1 MTKTC
6 HLSIVALV
14 AFCILIATQCANAD
28 KKQSKKY
35 SKEANDPHF
44 KQVINEKYEPE
55 IRNLQRPFRMAKLN
69 LVWAKAQN
77 RLTESKIK
85 SLYMEL
91 KIHDKEEITW
101 KQISSQVKDK
111 DGIKENEL
119 RQKLIG
125 IMSSYDLLEH
135 FDDTQD
141 VEKIKPYKKF
151 HDPEERHKNKSLFKD
166 KKLNRLWEKAELSG
180 FTADELKSLKQ
191 EFDHHQD
198 KVDVYYSLLE
208 QVGTMDTDKH
218 ENAINTE
225 DLDNYNLISNDPN
238 ENEINSHQQNVQK
251 FQNDLNSLRGH
262 HTGIKDHYDR
272 LERLVSSGPHS
283 QDFIEPKV
291 QGLWRVAQASNFTDK
306 ELASIKTELHHFE
319 SRLLKLRHLHAEHA
333 LHKEKY
339 KDEKHK
345 DKSNR
350 FEDME
355 DQLKKQTRKVEKL
368 QENIEKTI
376 FKHTEL

>member
-1 MTKTC
+1 MLKC
-6 HLSIVALV
+6 APVIAVLALV
-14 AFCILIATQCANAD
+14 LLIASQGVDAD

-44 KQVINEKYEPE
+44 QQVKQEKYDPDFKS
-55 IRNLQRPFRMAKLN
+55 IQRPFRMAKLN

-77 RLTESKIK
+77 RLTEPKLK

-91 KIHDKEEITW
+91 KIHDKEEIAW
-101 KQISSQVKDK
+101 KQLNSQHKDK
-111 DGIKENEL
+111 DGLKDDEL
-119 RQKLIG
+119 RRKLIG

-141 VEKIKPYKKF
+141 SEKLKPFKKF
-151 HDPEERHKNKSLFKD
+151 HDADDRHKNKSLFKD
-166 KKLNRLWEKAELSG
+166 KKLNRLWEKAEISG
-180 FTADELKSLKQ
+180 FTAEELKSLKQ

-208 QVGTMDTDKH
+208 NIGTVDTDKH

-225 DLDNYNLISNDPN
+225 DLDTYNLISNDAN
-238 ENEINSHQQNVQK
+238 ENEIKTHAQNVK
-251 FQNDLNSLRGH
+251 SFENDLNTLRGH
-262 HTGIKDHYDR
+262 HVGIKDHYDR

-306 ELASIKTELHHFE
+306 ELESIKTELHHFE

-333 LHKEKY
+333 LHVEKY
-339 KDEKHK
+339 KGEKHK

-350 FEDME
+350 FEEME

-368 QENIEKTI
+368 QENIERTI

>member
-1 MTKTC
+1 MLKC
-6 HLSIVALV
+6 APVIALLALV
-14 AFCILIATQCANAD
+14 LLIVSHGVDAD

-44 KQVINEKYEPE
+44 QQVKQEKYDPDFKS
-55 IRNLQRPFRMAKLN
+55 IQRPFRMAKLN

-77 RLTESKIK
+77 RLTEPKLK

-91 KIHDKEEITW
+91 KIHDKEEIAW
-101 KQISSQVKDK
+101 KQLNSQHKDK
-111 DGIKENEL
+111 DGLKDDEL
-119 RQKLIG
+119 RRKLIG

-141 VEKIKPYKKF
+141 SEKLKPFKKF
-151 HDPEERHKNKSLFKD
+151 HDADDRHKNKSLFKD
-166 KKLNRLWEKAELSG
+166 KKLNRLWEKAEISG
-180 FTADELKSLKQ
+180 FTAEELKSLKQ

-208 QVGTMDTDKH
+208 NIGTVDTDKH

-225 DLDNYNLISNDPN
+225 DLDTYNLISNDAN
-238 ENEINSHQQNVQK
+238 ENEIKTHAQNVK
-251 FQNDLNSLRGH
+251 SFENDLNTLRGH
-262 HTGIKDHYDR
+262 HVGIKDHYDR

-306 ELASIKTELHHFE
+306 ELESIKTELHHFE

-333 LHKEKY
+333 LHVEKY
-339 KDEKHK
+339 KGEKHK

-350 FEDME
+350 FEEME

-368 QENIEKTI
+368 QENIERTI

>member
-1 MTKTC
+1 MFKSAPVIAV
-6 HLSIVALV
+6 LALV
-14 AFCILIATQCANAD
+14 LLIASQGVDAD

-35 SKEANDPHF
+35 SKEANSPHYE
-44 KQVINEKYEPE
+44 QVKKEKYDPDFKS
-55 IRNLQRPFRMAKLN
+55 IQRPFRMAKLN

-77 RLTESKIK
+77 RLTEPKLK

-91 KIHDKEEITW
+91 KIHDKEEIAW
-101 KQISSQVKDK
+101 KQLNSQHKDK
-111 DGIKENEL
+111 DGLKDDEL
-119 RQKLIG
+119 RRKLIG

-141 VEKIKPYKKF
+141 SEKLKPYKKF
-151 HDPEERHKNKSLFKD
+151 HDADDRHKNKSLFKD
-166 KKLNRLWEKAELSG
+166 KKLNRLWEKAEISG
-180 FTADELKSLKQ
+180 FTAEELKSLKQ
-191 EFDHHQD
+191 EFEHHQD

-208 QVGTMDTDKH
+208 NIGTVDTDKH

-225 DLDNYNLISNDPN
+225 DLDNYNLISNDAN
-238 ENEINSHQQNVQK
+238 ENEIKTHAQNVK
-251 FQNDLNSLRGH
+251 SFENDLNTLRGH
-262 HTGIKDHYDR
+262 HVGIKDHYDR

-291 QGLWRVAQASNFTDK
+291 QGLWRVAKASNFTEA
-306 ELASIKTELHHFE
+306 ELESIKTELHHFE

-333 LHKEKY
+333 LHVEKY
-339 KDEKHK
+339 KGEKHK

-350 FEDME
+350 FEEME

-368 QENIEKTI
+368 QEIIEQTI

>member
-1 MTKTC
+1 MVR
-6 HLSIVALV
+6 SASVVATIAL
-14 AFCILIATQCANAD
+14 FLLIASQGADAD

-35 SKEANDPHF
+35 SKEANDLHF
-44 KQVINEKYEPE
+44 QQVKQEKYDPDFKS
-55 IRNLQRPFRMAKLN
+55 IQRPFRMAKLN

-77 RLTESKIK
+77 RLTEPKLK

-91 KIHDKEEITW
+91 KIQDKEEIAW
-101 KQISSQVKDK
+101 KQLNSQHKDK
-111 DGIKENEL
+111 DGLKDDEL
-119 RQKLIG
+119 RRKLIG

-135 FDDTQD
+135 FDDTQNS
-141 VEKIKPYKKF
+141 EKLKPYKKF
-151 HDPEERHKNKSLFKD
+151 HDAEDRHRNKSLFKD
-166 KKLNRLWEKAELSG
+166 KKLNRLWEKAEISG
-180 FTADELKSLKQ
+180 FTAEELKSLKQ

-208 QVGTMDTDKH
+208 NIGTVDTAKH

-225 DLDNYNLISNDPN
+225 DLDTYNLISNDAN
-238 ENEINSHQQNVQK
+238 ENEIKTHAQNVK
-251 FQNDLNSLRGH
+251 SFENDLNTLRSH
-262 HTGIKDHYDR
+262 HVGIKDHYDR

-291 QGLWRVAQASNFTDK
+291 QGLWRVAQSSNFTDK
-306 ELASIKTELHHFE
+306 ELESIKTELHHFE

-333 LHKEKY
+333 LHVEKY
-339 KDEKHK
+339 KGEKHK

-350 FEDME
+350 FEEME

-368 QENIEKTI
+368 QETIEKTI

>member
-1 MTKTC
+1 MAKIAVTIA
-6 HLSIVALV
+6 IVFAVL
-14 AFCILIATQCANAD
+14 QCAAAD
-28 KKQSKKY
+28 KRESKKY
-35 SKEANDPHF
+35 SREANDPHF
-44 KQVINEKYEPE
+44 KQVVEEKYDPDFKN
-55 IRNLQRPFRMAKLN
+55 IQRPYRMAKLN
-69 LVWAKAQN
+69 LLWSKAQN
-77 RLTESKIK
+77 RLTEPKLK

-91 KIHDKEEITW
+91 KIHDKEEIAW
-101 KQISSQVKDK
+101 KQLNSQHKDK
-111 DGIKENEL
+111 DGLKANDL
-119 RQKLIG
+119 RLKLIG
-125 IMSSYDLLEH
+125 IMSTYDLLEH

-141 VEKIKPYKKF
+141 AEKLQPFKKF
-151 HDPEERHKNKSLFKD
+151 HDPEERHRNKSLFKD
-166 KKLNRLWEKAELSG
+166 KKLNRLWEKAEISG
-180 FTADELKSLKQ
+180 FTAEELKSLKQ
-191 EFDHHQD
+191 EFEHHQD

-208 QVGTMDTDKH
+208 NIGSIDTDKH

-225 DLDNYNLISNDPN
+225 DLDNYNLISNDAN
-238 ENEINSHQQNVQK
+238 ENEIKTHEQNVKK
-251 FQNDLNSLRGH
+251 FENDLNTLRGH
-262 HTGIKDHYDR
+262 HVGIKDHYDR

-291 QGLWRVAQASNFTDK
+291 QGLWRVAMASNFTEK
-306 ELASIKTELHHFE
+306 ELNSIKTELHHFE

-376 FKHTEL
+376 FKHSEL

>member
-1 MTKTC
+1 MIKPG
-6 HLSIVALV
+6 LVLAVLALALLV
-14 AFCILIATQCANAD
+14 ASQGVGAD

-35 SKEANDPHF
+35 SREANDPQHF
-44 KQVINEKYEPE
+44 EQVRQEKYDPDFKT
-55 IRNLQRPFRMAKLN
+55 IQRPFRMAKLN

-77 RLTESKIK
+77 RLTEPKLK

-91 KIHDKEEITW
+91 KIHDKEEIAW
-101 KQISSQVKDK
+101 KQLNSQHKDK
-111 DGIKENEL
+111 DGLKEDEL
-119 RQKLIG
+119 RRKLIG

-135 FDDTQD
+135 FDETQD
-141 VEKIKPYKKF
+141 SEKLKPFKKF

-166 KKLNRLWEKAELSG
+166 KKLNRLWEKAEISG
-180 FTADELKSLKQ
+180 FTSEELKSLKQ

-198 KVDVYYSLLE
+198 KVDIYYSLLE
-208 QVGTMDTDKH
+208 DIGTLDTDKH

-225 DLDNYNLISNDPN
+225 DLDNYNMISNDAN
-238 ENEINSHQQNVQK
+238 ENEIKTHSQNVKK
-251 FQNDLNSLRGH
+251 FENDLNTLRGH
-262 HTGIKDHYDR
+262 HVGIKDHYDR

-291 QGLWRVAQASNFTDK
+291 QGLWRVAQASNFTEK
-306 ELASIKTELHHFE
+306 ELASIKTELFHFE

-368 QENIEKTI
+368 QENIERTI

>member
-1 MTKTC
+1 MIKSGP
-6 HLSIVALV
+6 LLALV
-14 AFCILIATQCANAD
+14 ALALLVASQGVGAD

-35 SKEANDPHF
+35 SREANDPQHF
-44 KQVINEKYEPE
+44 EQVRQEKYDPDFKS
-55 IRNLQRPFRMAKLN
+55 IQRPFRMAKLN
-69 LVWAKAQN
+69 LVWSKAQN
-77 RLTESKIK
+77 RLTEPKLK

-91 KIHDKEEITW
+91 KIHDKEEIAW
-101 KQISSQVKDK
+101 KQLNSQHKDK
-111 DGIKENEL
+111 DGLKEDEL
-119 RQKLIG
+119 RRKLIG

-135 FDDTQD
+135 FDETQD
-141 VEKIKPYKKF
+141 AEKIKPFKKF

-166 KKLNRLWEKAELSG
+166 KKLNRLWEKAEISG
-180 FTADELKSLKQ
+180 FTSEELKSLKQ

-208 QVGTMDTDKH
+208 NIGTVDTDKH

-225 DLDNYNLISNDPN
+225 DLDTYNMISNDAN
-238 ENEINSHQQNVQK
+238 ENEIKTHSQNVKK
-251 FQNDLNSLRGH
+251 FENDLKTLRGH
-262 HTGIKDHYDR
+262 HVGIKDHYDR

-291 QGLWRVAQASNFTDK
+291 QGLWRVAQASNFTEK
-306 ELASIKTELHHFE
+306 ELASIKTELFHFE

-339 KDEKHK
+339 KEEKHK

-368 QENIEKTI
+368 QENIERTI